1 MSETVSEG
9 SSSPSFLRL
18 PRYSRDDLRSP
29 SQAVLHALPPF
40 VFFVINIWMV
50 GMGLVYFI
58 VSALPVPLPVVT
70 FLFVAVAIPCALLSW
85 FIFVRCVEVEAM
97 LAV

>member
-1 MSETVSEG
+1 
-9 SSSPSFLRL
+9 
-18 PRYSRDDLRSP
+18 
-29 SQAVLHALPPF
+29 
-40 VFFVINIWMV
+40 
-50 GMGLVYFI
+50 MGLVYFI